1 MGRICRVGR
10 VSVAYSLY
18 LLTGEEVV
26 YLDPHTTQEAG
37 SGIHKKSAAGE
48 EEQEEG
54 EIDAS
59 YHCPLA
65 QRMPFL
71 HLDPSLALVG
81 TLRENTIL
89 CVFKGGITLTL
100 QTRNW
105 LNSLTKCSRNVEW

>member
-1 MGRICRVGR
+1 MILRL
-10 VSVAYSLY
+10 SVAYSLY

-54 EIDAS
+54 DVDAS

-81 TLRENTIL
+81 TPGGHTVF
-89 CVFKGGITLTL
+89 CVFNFLENILFYSFWFIT
-100 QTRNW
+100 
-105 LNSLTKCSRNVEW
+105 CSKVFCGSRLR

>member
-1 MGRICRVGR
+1 M
-10 VSVAYSLY
+10 SVAYSLY

-65 QRMPFL
+65 QRMHFL
-71 HLDPSLALVG
+71 FLDPSLALVG
-81 TLRENTIL
+81 TPGGHTVLY
-89 CVFKGGITLTL
+89 VFNFK
-100 QTRNW
+100 
-105 LNSLTKCSRNVEW
+105 